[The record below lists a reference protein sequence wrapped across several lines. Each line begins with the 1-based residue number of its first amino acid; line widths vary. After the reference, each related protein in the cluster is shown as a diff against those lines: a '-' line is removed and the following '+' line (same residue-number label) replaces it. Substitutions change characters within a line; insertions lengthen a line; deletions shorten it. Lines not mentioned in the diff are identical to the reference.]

1 VTSIRVLHS
10 ADLSQAD
17 LDSMRRL
24 FDEAWHD
31 EGFTDEDWEHAFPGM
46 HYIVGDEGDVR
57 SHVAVV
63 ERELHIA
70 GRPLRTG
77 YVENV
82 ATRAAERR
90 RGLGT
95 AVMTLAGE
103 RIRASFE
110 LGALGTGEFGFYERL
125 RWERWRGPTSVRAP
139 SGERRTPDED
149 GDVMILRT
157 ASTPADLD
165 LEAPISCDWRP
176 GDVW

>member
-1 VTSIRVLHS
+1 VTSIRVLRS

-24 FDEAWHD
+24 FDEAWRD
-31 EGFTDEDWEHAFPGM
+31 EGFTDEDWEHAFPGV
-46 HYIVGDEGDVR
+46 HYIVGDEGEVR

-63 ERELHIA
+63 ERDLHVA

-82 ATRAAERR
+82 ATRAAEQR

-95 AVMTLAGE
+95 AVMTAAGE
-103 RIRASFE
+103 HIRANFE
-110 LGALGTGEFGFYERL
+110 LGALGTGEFGFYVRL
-125 RWERWRGPTSVRAP
+125 GWERWRGPTSVRAP
-139 SGERRTPDED
+139 NGEQRTPDED
-149 GDVMILRT
+149 GYVMILRT